1 MDIKGPSQNG
11 SGTRRFSAIFRGANA
26 FNGMDR
32 VATGKTLQPSVRS
45 LVRQALN
52 QDLARKLPHD
62 SVGSVSCQ
70 RHVVSVSLTWR
81 VAKTKIRR

>member
-62 SVGSVSCQ
+62 SVGSVSGQCRVSDMSCQ
-70 RHVVSVSLTWR
+70 CR
-81 VAKTKIRR
+81 